1 MNNLGSTKGKCR
13 KKDPATCRLH
23 GKAEKERHQLMI
35 AVRREAREQ
44 REREIKAE
52 FHQKALQDF
61 HASWKLRTEP
71 DGTTSVSVYRSGVP
85 SAPAERGVEKL
96 YYQRCD
102 EQITDDRQGRMNGVF
117 CSPTLGGVSRWVR
130 GNELTRKPDID
141 VREIRVDIDSTYVYL
156 VHDWERASAIDTP
169 EMYKKYWANGITMR
183 EYMEAA
189 KKEPH
194 KYDPREFE
202 LLVPEDTII
211 SVKPVSM
218 KRAFSNAYDFE
229 NNESD
234 YKRIIKQAAY
244 EKRMAG

>member
-1 MNNLGSTKGKCR
+1 MGDLSRTKGKCR
-13 KKDPATCRLH
+13 KKDPASCRLH
-23 GKAEKERHQLMI
+23 GRVEKERQQLMI
-35 AVRREAREQ
+35 AVRREAREE
-44 REREIKAE
+44 RERKIRADFQE
-52 FHQKALQDF
+52 KALRDF
-61 HASWKLRTEP
+61 QNSWKLRTEP
-71 DGTTSVSVYRSGVP
+71 NGTTSVSVYRSGIP
-85 SAPAERGVEKL
+85 SAPAERGVEKP

-102 EQITDDRQGRMNGVF
+102 EQITDERQGRMNGVF

-130 GNELTRKPDID
+130 GNDLTGKADID
-141 VREIRVDIDSTYVYL
+141 VREIRVDIDSTYIYL

-169 EMYKKYWANGITMR
+169 EMYKKYWNNGVTMR

-189 KKEPH
+189 KREPQ

-202 LLVPEDTII
+202 LLVPEHTII

-234 YKRIIKQAAY
+234 YKRIVKESAY
-244 EKRMAG
+244 AKRMA